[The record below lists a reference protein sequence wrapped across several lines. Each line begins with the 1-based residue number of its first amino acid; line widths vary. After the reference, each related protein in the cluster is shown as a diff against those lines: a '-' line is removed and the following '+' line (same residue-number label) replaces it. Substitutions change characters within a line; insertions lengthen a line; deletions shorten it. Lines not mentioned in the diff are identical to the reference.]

1 MKFQQLLK
9 QWDWDEVSQQ
19 IKTQTLAQVMEA
31 LNQNRPTLI
40 HLMALLSPAAQTLLE
55 NLAHQS
61 YKLTRQRFGKVIHLY
76 IPVYL
81 SNICENH
88 CVYCG
93 FKASNPM
100 QRKSLSPQELIKEA
114 QAIARTPFKHILLV
128 SGEAGQKVGCNYF
141 EAAIEMFTPFFSQIS
156 LEVQP
161 LQSHEYEKLIQKG
174 LHGVFIYQETY
185 HQRHYPLYHLKGP
198 KSDFDFRL
206 ETPERLGKAGV
217 RKIGLGT
224 LIGLEDW
231 RTEAFFTAL
240 HLSYLR
246 KKYWKTNYSVSF
258 PRLRPI
264 AGQGFQPPYTTTE
277 RDLTQLI
284 CAYRLFDPDLELSL
298 STRES
303 PKFRDHVFPLG
314 ITAMSAGSKTNP
326 GAYDHQQSL
335 EQFSINDERSPEQIA
350 QMIHA
355 KGFEPVWKDWSLFLQ
370 HQSTDSVNHTALHG

>member
-1 MKFQQLLK
+1 MHFHNLLN

-19 IKTQTLAQVMEA
+19 IKAQTHAQVIDA
-31 LNQNRPTLI
+31 LNQNRPSLN
-40 HLMALLSPAAQTLLE
+40 HLMALLSPAAQPLLE
-55 NLAHQS
+55 NLARKS
-61 YKLTRQRFGKVIHLY
+61 YHLTRQRFGKVIHLY
-76 IPVYL
+76 IPIYL
-81 SNICENH
+81 SSYCENN

-93 FKASNPM
+93 FKVSNSM
-100 QRKSLSPQELIKEA
+100 KRKCLNKQELLDEGLA
-114 QAIARTPFKHILLV
+114 VARTPFKHVLLV
-128 SGEAGQKVGCNYF
+128 SGEAGKKVGCDYYL
-141 EAAIEMFTPFFSQIS
+141 EAIEMFTPYFSQIS

-161 LQSHEYEKLIQKG
+161 LQSYEYEKLVHKG

-185 HQRHYPLYHLKGP
+185 HQKHYPLYHPRGP
-198 KSDFDFRL
+198 KSDFAFRL

-246 KKYWKTNYSVSF
+246 KKFWKTNYSVSF

-264 AGQGFQPPYTTTE
+264 DGPGFQPRFTTQE

-303 PKFRDHVFPLG
+303 ANFRDNAFPLG

-326 GAYDHQQSL
+326 GAYAQQDSL
-335 EQFSINDERSPEQIA
+335 QQFSINDERSPEQIA
-350 QMIHA
+350 QMIQS
-355 KGFEPVWKDWSLFLQ
+355 KGFEPIWKDWSLFLQ
-370 HQSTDSVNHTALHG
+370 QNNSDNALKPTQSI